1 MVNPYCPP
9 GCPISD
15 REGEDD
21 SPRELRVE
29 IAAADVEMV
38 LARLLAEPYRPA
50 REDLDYEYD
59 RDMGISDEYEY

>member
-21 SPRELRVE
+21 SPREPLLIE
-29 IAAADVEMV
+29 MSAAEVEMV
-38 LARLLAEPYRPA
+38 LARLLESIKDDGYE
-50 REDLDYEYD
+50 ED
-59 RDMGISDEYEY
+59 